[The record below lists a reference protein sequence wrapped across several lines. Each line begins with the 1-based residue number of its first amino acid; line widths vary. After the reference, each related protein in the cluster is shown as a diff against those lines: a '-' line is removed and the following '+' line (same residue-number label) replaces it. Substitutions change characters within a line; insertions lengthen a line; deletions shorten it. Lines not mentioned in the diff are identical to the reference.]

1 MAAGRQAAAF
11 CPAHITGFFKAFADS
26 RGDGDRALRGE
37 DRADGMQEAGSTG
50 AGFSLAVGVTTRVGL
65 TDARGAGRLRG
76 TGGAHAPAVDA
87 DSADGGGGTNSSSS
101 TAPPY
106 VITTTGYDTDDTTLS
121 EITIRRFL
129 QAAGRRGTA
138 VPAGSVLDVRHE
150 ISVPVGYGLGC
161 SGAVALSL
169 AYALNDALGAGM
181 TREEL
186 GGIAHAAEIE
196 CRTGLGDVLA
206 SYHGGFEVRIKP
218 GAPGVGRVEAIPAGD
233 VTVLVLCMAPI
244 STRRFIA
251 ERLPHI
257 NGLGGEMIGRLRRSR
272 DYAHFEDMSLEFA
285 EYVGVVTPRMRRV
298 ISALR
303 GAGIRCGV
311 ALFGETIFC
320 MVEAG
325 DAAEARAEQI
335 LRNCGSG
342 HVIKSRID
350 RRGARP
356 LPGARWR

>member
-26 RGDGDRALRGE
+26 RGDDDHTRRGE
-37 DRADGMQEAGSTG
+37 DRADARREAGSTG
-50 AGFSLAVGVTTRVGL
+50 AGFSLEVGVTTRVGL
-65 TDARGAGRLRG
+65 TDARGAGGLQRAV
-76 TGGAHAPAVDA
+76 GAHAPEVGA
-87 DSADGGGGTNSSSS
+87 DGTAATGGGGGGGDT
-101 TAPPY
+101 TDTTPY
-106 VITTTGYDTDDTTLS
+106 AIATTGYDTDDTTLS
-121 EITIRRFL
+121 EATIRKFL

-138 VPAGSVLDVRHE
+138 VPAGFVLDVRHE

-206 SYHGGFEVRIKP
+206 SYHGGFEVRTKP
-218 GAPGVGRVEAIPAGD
+218 GAPGVGRVETIPAGD

-244 STRRFIA
+244 STSKFIA

-257 NGLGGEMIGRLRRSR
+257 NGLGGRMIGRLRRSK
-272 DYAHFEDMSLEFA
+272 DYEHFEDMSLEFA

-298 ISALR
+298 IGALR

-320 MVEAG
+320 MVDAG
-325 DAAEARAEQI
+325 GAAEARAEQI
-335 LRNCGSG
+335 LRSCGPG
-342 HVIKSRID
+342 HVIKSGID

-356 LPGARWR
+356 LPGD

>member
-1 MAAGRQAAAF
+1 MAAWRQAAAF
-11 CPAHITGFFKAFADS
+11 CPAHITGFFKAFAEGS
-26 RGDGDRALRGE
+26 ADR
-37 DRADGMQEAGSTG
+37 MQEAGSTG

-65 TDARGAGRLRG
+65 TDARGAGRRA
-76 TGGAHAPAVDA
+76 GGAHAPAVDTECT
-87 DSADGGGGTNSSSS
+87 DGGGSANANATPS
-101 TAPPY
+101 Y
-106 VITTTGYDTDDTTLS
+106 VITTTGYGTDDTTLS

-129 QAAGRRGTA
+129 QAAGRRGTT

-181 TREEL
+181 AREEL
-186 GGIAHAAEIE
+186 GGIAHEAEIE

-206 SYHGGFEVRIKP
+206 SYHGGFEVRTKP
-218 GAPGVGRVEAIPAGD
+218 GAPGVGTVEAIPAGD

-257 NGLGGEMIGRLRRSR
+257 NGLGGEMIGRLKRSR

-285 EYVGVVTPRMRRV
+285 EHVGVVTPRMRRV
-298 ISALR
+298 TSALR
-303 GAGIRCGV
+303 DAGIRCGV

-325 DAAEARAEQI
+325 GAAEARAEQI
-335 LRNCGSG
+335 LRSYGSG

-356 LPGARWR
+356 LPGGRW

>member
-1 MAAGRQAAAF
+1 MAGGRQAAAF

-26 RGDGDRALRGE
+26 RGDGDRGDVR
-37 DRADGMQEAGSTG
+37 REAGSTG

-65 TDARGAGRLRG
+65 TGARGAGRLRG
-76 TGGAHAPAVDA
+76 TEGVHAHTVDA
-87 DSADGGGGTNSSSS
+87 DGTDGGGPTSTDTN

-121 EITIRRFL
+121 ETTIRRLL

-206 SYHGGFEVRIKP
+206 SYHGGFEVRTKA

-272 DYAHFEDMSLEFA
+272 DYEHFEDMSLEFA
-285 EYVGVVTPRMRRV
+285 EHVGVVTPRMRRV
-298 ISALR
+298 TSALR

-320 MVEAG
+320 MVKAG
-325 DAAEARAEQI
+325 GAAEARAEQI

-342 HVIKSRID
+342 HVIKSVID

-356 LPGARWR
+356 LPRD

>member
-11 CPAHITGFFKAFADS
+11 CPAHITGFFKAFADG
-26 RGDGDRALRGE
+26 RGGGDRGRRGE
-37 DRADGMQEAGSTG
+37 DRAGGMQEAGSTG

-65 TDARGAGRLRG
+65 TGARAPAFDTKG
-76 TGGAHAPAVDA
+76 TGG
-87 DSADGGGGTNSSSS
+87 GGGPIDTD
-101 TAPPY
+101 TTTPPY

-121 EITIRRFL
+121 ETTIRRFL

-186 GGIAHAAEIE
+186 GGIAHEAEVE

-206 SYHGGFEVRIKP
+206 SYHGGFEVRTRP
-218 GAPGVGRVEAIPAGD
+218 GAPGVGRVEAIPTGD

-285 EYVGVVTPRMRRV
+285 EHVGVVTPRMRRV
-298 ISALR
+298 ASALR

-325 DAAEARAEQI
+325 GAAEARAEQI
-335 LRNCGSG
+335 LRSCGSG
-342 HVIKSRID
+342 HVIKSGID

-356 LPGARWR
+356 LPGAGW

>member
-1 MAAGRQAAAF
+1 MAARRQAAAF
-11 CPAHITGFFKAFADS
+11 CPAHITGFFKAFADG
-26 RGDGDRALRGE
+26 RGDGDRARPGQ
-37 DRADGMQEAGSTG
+37 DRAGGRQEAGSTG
-50 AGFSLAVGVTTRVGL
+50 AGLSLAVGVTTRVGL
-65 TDARGAGRLRG
+65 TDARGAGRR
-76 TGGAHAPAVDA
+76 TGGARAPAA
-87 DSADGGGGTNSSSS
+87 DTEGTDGGGSANTSANTSA
-101 TAPPY
+101 TPPY

-121 EITIRRFL
+121 EATIRRFL
-129 QAAGRRGTA
+129 QAAGRRGTT
-138 VPAGSVLDVRHE
+138 VPAGLVLDVRHE

-181 TREEL
+181 AREEL
-186 GGIAHAAEIE
+186 GGIAHEAEIE

-206 SYHGGFEVRIKP
+206 SYHGGFEVRTKP

-251 ERLPHI
+251 ERLPHV
-257 NGLGGEMIGRLRRSR
+257 NGLGGEMIGRLRRTR

-285 EYVGVVTPRMRRV
+285 EHVGVVTPRMRRV
-298 ISALR
+298 ASALR

-325 DAAEARAEQI
+325 GAAEARAEQI
-335 LRNCGSG
+335 LRDCGCG
-342 HVIKSRID
+342 HVIKSGID
-350 RRGARP
+350 LRGARP
-356 LPGARWR
+356 LPEAGW

>member
-1 MAAGRQAAAF
+1 MTAGRQAAAF
-11 CPAHITGFFKAFADS
+11 CPAHITGFFKAFAGS
-26 RGDGDRALRGE
+26 HVDGGRAQRGE
-37 DRADGMQEAGSTG
+37 DRADWRQEAGSTG

-65 TDARGAGRLRG
+65 TDARGAGRLRRA
-76 TGGAHAPAVDA
+76 GGARAPAVDT
-87 DSADGGGGTNSSSS
+87 DGADGDV
-101 TAPPY
+101 TAANTAATTPSY
-106 VITTTGYDTDDTTLS
+106 VITTTGYDTDDTALS
-121 EITIRRFL
+121 EITIQRFL
-129 QAAGRRGTA
+129 QAAGRRGAT

-186 GGIAHAAEIE
+186 SGIAHAAEIE

-206 SYHGGFEVRIKP
+206 SYHGGFEVRVKP
-218 GAPGVGRVEAIPAGD
+218 GAPGVGRVESIPAGD

-257 NGLGGEMIGRLRRSR
+257 NGLGGKMIGRLRRSR

-298 ISALR
+298 INALR

-325 DAAEARAEQI
+325 GAAEARAEQI

-342 HVIKSRID
+342 HVIKSGID

-356 LPGARWR
+356 LPGARRR